1 MTKND
6 FNNFVRLI
14 RQTYPMRQF
23 LPTKEQYDI
32 WWEYVEPLRKDFF
45 DIAVRNYIT
54 TQVYPP
60 MIADIT
66 TGYREV
72 EEKQKARMRNLK
84 EIFDFC
90 HSCYPTNL
98 WGTDDWEVFKEA
110 IRSEKYADAE
120 FKAKMIKD
128 RILSDRITGET
139 PFAEY
144 IKGVRL

>member
-1 MTKND
+1 MNSSEFSSLMRHLQTVYQNFRIND
-6 FNNFVRLI
+6 ADLQR
-14 RQTYPMRQF
+14 
-23 LPTKEQYDI
+23 I
-32 WWEYVEPLRKDFF
+32 WWDKLRELRF
-45 DIAVRNYIT
+45 DYARIAVKNYT
-54 TQVYPP
+54 DEERFAPTPS
-60 MIADIT
+60 DILMR
-66 TGYREV
+66 YRAI

-144 IKGVRL
+144 IKGVRI